1 MPRAG
6 AQTTRIATADASF
19 TVFEVLRYAVGTL
32 PTNPGRA
39 QCEPEV
45 SRMVPPDDPWNAAP
59 AARHDLHHAGAQ
71 ETRVNGSAR
80 HTSRTAAA
88 LVALGLLAAACG
100 QTTKQDVEPANFT
113 MPEVLPEVEVVEEPE
128 EPEEPEPVGTT
139 PLTGTALYDEDELAV
154 LAERPAVVV
163 KIPNDPSAR
172 PHTGIEEA
180 DVVYEQETEGGT
192 TRFAAVFHSRYPEVV
207 GNVRS
212 GRHVDVP
219 LVAPYDGVMVYSGA
233 RASVQNS
240 ISAAGITRVTEGG
253 PGFYRDGSRRA
264 PHNLYVR
271 LPQAAAARESPPAA
285 PSPWRFDDAAPE
297 GGREVTGRVGIP
309 VSRSATAGWEY
320 DEEAGVFRRFQNGSP
335 HTVTGEGV
343 IGAANVVALDVP
355 VTGRDSH
362 GAPVYALEGT
372 GSALLLRD
380 GRAFDIAWS
389 KGSTHA
395 ALELVD
401 GRDPAV
407 LSPGPT
413 WVVLTY
419 GDALARI
426 SGLE

>member
-1 MPRAG
+1 M
-6 AQTTRIATADASF
+6 
-19 TVFEVLRYAVGTL
+19 
-32 PTNPGRA
+32 
-39 QCEPEV
+39 
-45 SRMVPPDDPWNAAP
+45 
-59 AARHDLHHAGAQ
+59 
-71 ETRVNGSAR
+71 
-80 HTSRTAAA
+80 
-88 LVALGLLAAACG
+88 ALGLVAAACG
-100 QTTKQDVEPANFT
+100 QTTQREVEPANLA
-113 MPEVLPEVEVVEEPE
+113 MPDVLPEVEVEVEVEVD
-128 EPEEPEPVGTT
+128 EEPEPVGTA
-139 PLTGTALYDEDELAV
+139 PLTGMPLYDEEELEV
-154 LAERPAVVV
+154 LADRPAVVV

-172 PHTGIEEA
+172 PHTGIEAA

-192 TRFAAVFHSRYPEVV
+192 TRFAAVFQSRYPDVV

-219 LVAPYDGVMVYSGA
+219 LIAPYDGVMIYSGA

-271 LPQAAAARESPPAA
+271 LPQAAAAREASPAA
-285 PSPWRFDDAAPE
+285 PSPWRFDEAAPD
-297 GGREVTGRVGIP
+297 GGREVTGRVSIP

-320 DEEAGVFRRFQNGSP
+320 DDDAGVFRRFQNGTP

-362 GAPVYALEGT
+362 GAPVYALEGG

-389 KGSTHA
+389 KGATHA

-401 GRDPAV
+401 GQDSAV

-419 GDALARI
+419 GGALAGI
-426 SGLE
+426 SGLD